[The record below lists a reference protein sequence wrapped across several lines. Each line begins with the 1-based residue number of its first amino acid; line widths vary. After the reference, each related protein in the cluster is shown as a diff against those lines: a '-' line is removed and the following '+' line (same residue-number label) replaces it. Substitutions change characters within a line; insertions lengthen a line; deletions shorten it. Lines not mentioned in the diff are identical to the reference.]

1 MSARIAVL
9 ISGRGR
15 NLEAIA
21 AACADGRIDGRIV
34 RVLSSRIDAGGL
46 AFAQALGLPTTAIAS
61 KDYVERSA
69 YDAALSAQ
77 LQQDAPDIIVLAGFM
92 RILTPAFVAQWLGK
106 MVNIHP
112 SLLPRHTGLNTHQ
125 RALEAGD
132 REHGATVHYVTA
144 ELDGGPSIIQGQ
156 LNVRAE
162 DTANT
167 LADRVMQDIELKI
180 FPQAIAWIAR
190 GELALHEGV
199 VKFRGRALTTP
210 LGPSAMDPVFL

>member
-34 RVLSSRIDAGGL
+34 RVLSSRTDAGGL
-46 AFAQALGLPTTAIAS
+46 AFAQSQGLATTVIAS
-61 KDYVERSA
+61 KEYAERPA

-77 LQQDAPDIIVLAGFM
+77 LQLDQPDIVVLAGFM
-92 RILTPAFVAQWLGK
+92 RILTPAFVAQWLGR

-112 SLLPRHTGLNTHQ
+112 SLLPRHPGLHTHQ

-144 ELDGGPSIIQGQ
+144 ELDGGPPIIQGQ
-156 LNVRAE
+156 FNVRAE
-162 DTANT
+162 DTADT

-199 VKFRGRALTTP
+199 VKFRGQTLARP
-210 LGPSAMDPVFL
+210 LGLSSMDAVFL